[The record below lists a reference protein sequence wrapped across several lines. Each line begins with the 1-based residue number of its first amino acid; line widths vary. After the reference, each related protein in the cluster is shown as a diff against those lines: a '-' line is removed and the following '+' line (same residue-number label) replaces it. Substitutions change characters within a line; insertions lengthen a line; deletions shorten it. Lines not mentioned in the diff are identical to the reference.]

1 MRMAQE
7 SHRNGDGMGLG
18 TAQGCE
24 WCWHGDGTGMR
35 MTGIGWAKT
44 RGWGWLSRA
53 QASAGS
59 WHSRHKP
66 GDALGWALA
75 PWAPAPSLPAGEELL
90 EEGRL
95 AALGQD
101 FHLPGQGWR
110 RDRDGLTSPVPA
122 PGRPSPPAPTC
133 VRGEWPIRAMTSS
146 ATFRAAWRSRSLALC
161 PVDGDVR
168 ATLGWAPVPTPPS
181 PSPGTFPDVDLPTG
195 AVVQHEAVIGAE
207 QALAEGAAGGHL
219 AQVHAPRRIRHLPA
233 DGTSLQGH
241 PGVPRLCPAL
251 RPPA

>member
-1 MRMAQE
+1 MAQE

-133 VRGEWPIRAMTSS
+133 VRGRVAHTGDDLLGH
-146 ATFRAAWRSRSLALC
+146 FQGRLALPFIGLVPCGRGRQSHAGVGPC
-161 PVDGDVR
+161 PH
-168 ATLGWAPVPTPPS
+168 APVPVP
-181 PSPGTFPDVDLPTG
+181 
-195 AVVQHEAVIGAE
+195 
-207 QALAEGAAGGHL
+207 GHL
-219 AQVHAPRRIRHLPA
+219 SRRRPSH
-233 DGTSLQGH
+233 
-241 PGVPRLCPAL
+241 RRRCPA
-251 RPPA
+251 RSSHRSRAGSG